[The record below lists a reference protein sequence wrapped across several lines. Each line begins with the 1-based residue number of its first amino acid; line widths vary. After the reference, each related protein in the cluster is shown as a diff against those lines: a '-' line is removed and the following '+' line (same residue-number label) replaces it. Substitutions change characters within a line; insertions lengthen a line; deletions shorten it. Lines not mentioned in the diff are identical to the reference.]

1 MIFETNSQKYDGT
14 KSGRYGGTGMFWISY
29 PPPGAGSSTS
39 SKDKEK
45 EKQQEDEKKPLS
57 KEQRQQEY
65 DAAIK
70 EHHRS
75 QREQW
80 EIRQL
85 DNDLLQ
91 QRQSERER
99 ERELKELAE
108 QRLLLV
114 DEQDDLNSQPFR
126 KTPHTKER

>member
-1 MIFETNSQKYDGT
+1 MQLE
-14 KSGRYGGTGMFWISY
+14 
-29 PPPGAGSSTS
+29 
-39 SKDKEK
+39 
-45 EKQQEDEKKPLS
+45 
-57 KEQRQQEY
+57 
-65 DAAIK
+65 

-91 QRQSERER
+91 QRQSERDR

-108 QRLLLV
+108 QRLLLA
-114 DEQDDLNSQPFR
+114 DEHDVSDLQFM
-126 KTPHTKER
+126 